1 MLSRVAPWLAS
12 HRDGAAPDGVTV
24 RALGAADTAGLR
36 ELAGADPVANVF
48 ILAHLESTGTAA
60 PTPGGANVLG
70 VFDDG
75 LLVGACWAGANLV
88 PVQLAPALTGAVAAA
103 AHRSGRRYASIFGPG
118 PHRACP
124 AQPAGA
130 IWGTL
135 AHEVRADQPLMTIAG
150 PPAVEPNWQLGF
162 GQYADFDTIL
172 PACAAM
178 FEEEVGYSPYLGGRD
193 FYSRRVAG
201 LIRQGHSLVHLSD
214 GEVVFKAELGAVTS
228 DVTQV
233 QGVWMNPSYR
243 GLGSAQA
250 TWRPWCCWPR
260 KWRRSPASMST
271 TTTPVPAP
279 RTSALASARS
289 GRSPPFSSE
298 PAVLARGLFGPI

>member
-12 HRDGAAPDGVTV
+12 HKDGTDPDGVTV
-24 RALGAADTAGLR
+24 RVLGAADTAGLR

-88 PVQLAPALTGAVAAA
+88 PVQLDPGFTGAVAAA
-103 AHRSGRRYASIFGPG
+103 AHRAGRRYASIFGP
-118 PHRACP
+118 
-124 AQPAGA
+124 AGTVLA
-130 IWGTL
+130 LHSHLEQLGHA
-135 AHEVRADQPLMTIAG
+135 AHEVRPDQPLMTIAG

-228 DVTQV
+228 EVTQV

-243 GLGSAQA
+243 GLGLSAGYMAAVVLLAQKIAPITSLYVNDYNSRARA
-250 TWRPWCCWPR
+250 TYERVGFR
-260 KWRRSPASMST
+260 QVGTFAT
-271 TTTPVPAP
+271 
-279 RTSALASARS
+279 
-289 GRSPPFSSE
+289 
-298 PAVLARGLFGPI
+298 VLF

>member
-12 HRDGAAPDGVTV
+12 HKDGTGPDGVTV
-24 RALGAADTAGLR
+24 RVLGAADTAGLR

-88 PVQLAPALTGAVAAA
+88 PVQLDPGFTGAVAAA
-103 AHRSGRRYASIFGPG
+103 AHRAGRRYASIFGP
-118 PHRACP
+118 
-124 AQPAGA
+124 AGTVLA
-130 IWGTL
+130 LHSHLEQLGHA
-135 AHEVRADQPLMTIAG
+135 AHEVRPDQPLMTIAG

-228 DVTQV
+228 EVTQV

-243 GLGSAQA
+243 GLGLSAGYMAAVVLLAQKIAPITSLYVNDYNSRARA
-250 TWRPWCCWPR
+250 TYERVGFR
-260 KWRRSPASMST
+260 QVGTFAT
-271 TTTPVPAP
+271 
-279 RTSALASARS
+279 
-289 GRSPPFSSE
+289 
-298 PAVLARGLFGPI
+298 VLF

>member
-1 MLSRVAPWLAS
+1 
-12 HRDGAAPDGVTV
+12 VTV
-24 RALGAADTAGLR
+24 RVLGAADTAGLR

-88 PVQLAPALTGAVAAA
+88 PVQLDPGFTGAVAAA
-103 AHRSGRRYASIFGPG
+103 AHRAGRRYASIFGP
-118 PHRACP
+118 
-124 AQPAGA
+124 AGTVLA
-130 IWGTL
+130 LHSHLEQLGHA
-135 AHEVRADQPLMTIAG
+135 AHEVRPDQPLMTIAG
-150 PPAVEPNWQLGF
+150 PPTVEPNWQLGF

-228 DVTQV
+228 EVTQV

-243 GLGSAQA
+243 GLGLSAGYMAAVVLLAQKIAPITSLYVNDYHSRARA
-250 TWRPWCCWPR
+250 TYERVGFR
-260 KWRRSPASMST
+260 QVGTFAT
-271 TTTPVPAP
+271 
-279 RTSALASARS
+279 
-289 GRSPPFSSE
+289 
-298 PAVLARGLFGPI
+298 VLF

>member
-12 HRDGAAPDGVTV
+12 HKDGAAPDRTTV
-24 RALGAADTAGLR
+24 RTLGAADTAGLR

-48 ILAHLESTGTAA
+48 ILSHLESTGTAA
-60 PTPGGANVLG
+60 PTPGGANILG
-70 VFDDG
+70 VFDGDS
-75 LLVGACWAGANLV
+75 LVGACWAGANLV

-103 AHRSGRRYASIFGPG
+103 AHRSGRRYASIFGPAPTVLALHSQLEHLG
-118 PHRACP
+118 H
-124 AQPAGA
+124 
-130 IWGTL
+130 L

-162 GQYADFDTIL
+162 GQDADFDTIL

-201 LIRQGHSLVHLSD
+201 LIRQGHSLVHLNN

-228 DVTQV
+228 EVTQV

-243 GLGSAQA
+243 GLGLSAGYMAAVVLLAQKIAPITSLYVNDYNSRARATYERVGFRQA
-250 TWRPWCCWPR
+250 GTF
-260 KWRRSPASMST
+260 AT
-271 TTTPVPAP
+271 
-279 RTSALASARS
+279 
-289 GRSPPFSSE
+289 
-298 PAVLARGLFGPI
+298 VLF